1 MHGVSVVQRQG
12 NLEFETS
19 LSQAKREREKR
30 RRGRGWGGRVVG
42 RARRMGLSI
51 STEAKGSTLD

>member
-1 MHGVSVVQRQG
+1 MWVVQRQG
-12 NLEFETS
+12 DLQFETS

-30 RRGRGWGGRVVG
+30 RRGKGLEGRVVG

-51 STEAKGSTLD
+51 STEAKNSTLD